1 MGKVVCDILAHLS
14 HTHPFLVH
22 FSFWIQEARRSN
34 GSLCVCWDGYSAP
47 LSQAPE
53 ALGQR
58 WPYLALTNAWYD
70 LAAVSG

>member
-1 MGKVVCDILAHLS
+1 MAASVYVG
-14 HTHPFLVH
+14 
-22 FSFWIQEARRSN
+22 
-34 GSLCVCWDGYSAP
+34 DGYSAP